1 VKEGGWG
8 VHERR
13 KQSRECTSDQWR
25 RKEGREWMSEKRR
38 AGSYLIEEKG
48 QRFMCEESRME

>member
-1 VKEGGWG
+1 MEGEWG

-13 KQSRECTSDQWR
+13 KQSRECTSDEWR

-48 QRFMCEESRME
+48 QRFVC